1 MHVKLNI
8 IYKLH
13 CIYRSSGPEEATR
26 EHEAYS
32 AAANIDV
39 QENETQTPVSI
50 SLGNI
55 DQLLRTHLFFDTN
68 GIFFIYFEGG
78 KGKGYIM
85 HRLEKQILKQ

>member
-39 QENETQTPVSI
+39 QESETQIPVSI

-55 DQLLRTHLFFDTN
+55 DQLLHTHLFFDTN
-68 GIFFIYFEGG
+68 GIFFYLCRSSTSKEA
-78 KGKGYIM
+78 KAKV
-85 HRLEKQILKQ
+85 ILCID